1 MLLSPLSCCEH
12 KSGRRCVRNGPFG
25 WVGARGGQEKGAGR
39 ALGSTRTR
47 FDSTPLI
54 CFPMIRYVVRER
66 VVRIRRAQQRLRK
79 GRARCLREQRCLR
92 CGVGRGS
99 PGCSTIPSG
108 SARLGSTCPS
118 GYPDRCGR
126 AGQCSDGKF
135 WSGTEP
141 GRAAA
146 QAVSRSGWLRSGGG
160 GTCTRQ
166 PVHLVARRTD
176 LRRRHGI
183 LLGQEELQLKDAV
196 CTWVEGRGLGYLRA
210 RDMRSVRGAG
220 AGQRVRRTL
229 IRRRLRPSNDHVE
242 VSQVVLVR
250 CRTDSWRCRAR
261 RAGA

>member
-1 MLLSPLSCCEH
+1 
-12 KSGRRCVRNGPFG
+12 
-25 WVGARGGQEKGAGR
+25 
-39 ALGSTRTR
+39 
-47 FDSTPLI
+47 
-54 CFPMIRYVVRER
+54 MIRYVVRER

-79 GRARCLREQRCLR
+79 GRARCLREQRCMR

-146 QAVSRSGWLRSGGG
+146 QAVSRSGWLRRLGRAQGSRCSRWRGG
-160 GTCTRQ
+160 
-166 PVHLVARRTD
+166 TD

-210 RDMRSVRGAG
+210 RDMRSERDAG
-220 AGQRVRRTL
+220 AGQRVRR
-229 IRRRLRPSNDHVE
+229 
-242 VSQVVLVR
+242 
-250 CRTDSWRCRAR
+250 
-261 RAGA
+261 GALSYGDD

>member
-1 MLLSPLSCCEH
+1 MLAGRPKARQSSAHPVPKHSQEAGGRYGPAYVTSSASCHHRKLLSPLSCCEH
-12 KSGRRCVRNGPFG
+12 KSGRRRVRNGPFG
-25 WVGARGGQEKGAGR
+25 WVGARAGQEKEAGW

-79 GRARCLREQRCLR
+79 GRARCLREQRCMR

-146 QAVSRSGWLRSGGG
+146 QAVSRSGRLRSGGG
-160 GTCTRQ
+160 GGVWG
-166 PVHLVARRTD
+166 VHKA
-176 LRRRHGI
+176 
-183 LLGQEELQLKDAV
+183 
-196 CTWVEGRGLGYLRA
+196 
-210 RDMRSVRGAG
+210 AG
-220 AGQRVRRTL
+220 AAGGEAGRTFGGAMGYSSGKKSSNL
-229 IRRRLRPSNDHVE
+229 KMPSA
-242 VSQVVLVR
+242 R
-250 CRTDSWRCRAR
+250 GWR
-261 RAGA
+261 GGGWDT

>member
-12 KSGRRCVRNGPFG
+12 KSGRRRVRNGPFG
-25 WVGARGGQEKGAGR
+25 WVGVRGGQEKGAGR

-79 GRARCLREQRCLR
+79 GRARCVREERCLR

-141 GRAAA
+141 GSSSGSSGEQKRPATKRRRWRRLGRA
-146 QAVSRSGWLRSGGG
+146 QGSRCSRWRGG
-160 GTCTRQ
+160 
-166 PVHLVARRTD
+166 TD

-196 CTWVEGRGLGYLRA
+196 CE
-210 RDMRSVRGAG
+210 
-220 AGQRVRRTL
+220 
-229 IRRRLRPSNDHVE
+229 
-242 VSQVVLVR
+242 
-250 CRTDSWRCRAR
+250 
-261 RAGA
+261 

>member
-1 MLLSPLSCCEH
+1 MLAGRPKARQSSAHPVPKHSQEAGGRYGPAYVTSSASCHHRKLLSPLSCCEH
-12 KSGRRCVRNGPFG
+12 KSGRRRVRNGPFG
-25 WVGARGGQEKGAGR
+25 WVGVRGGQEKGAGR

-79 GRARCLREQRCLR
+79 GRARCLREQRCMR
-92 CGVGRGS
+92 FGVGRGS

-141 GRAAA
+141 GSGSGSSGEQKRLATKRRRWGVHKAAGA
-146 QAVSRSGWLRSGGG
+146 AGGEAGRTFGGAMGYSSGKKSSNLKMPSARGWRGGG
-160 GTCTRQ
+160 WDT
-166 PVHLVARRTD
+166 
-176 LRRRHGI
+176 
-183 LLGQEELQLKDAV
+183 
-196 CTWVEGRGLGYLRA
+196 
-210 RDMRSVRGAG
+210 
-220 AGQRVRRTL
+220 
-229 IRRRLRPSNDHVE
+229 
-242 VSQVVLVR
+242 
-250 CRTDSWRCRAR
+250 
-261 RAGA
+261 